1 MIARRRRA
9 WRLAFC
15 AVLAAL
21 LAALHG
27 GARASLG
34 ECRVPEQAPYVV
46 FLSEP
51 TFSADAFA
59 SREQMLKE
67 FDRLH
72 LHLAQRRDED
82 MAGLI
87 GIPFKVAR
95 CAGRVPAIDGAD
107 FTADVVRSL
116 YTRSVVIEVWG
127 FLDRAPR
134 VGGVASPKA
143 QMNYLLMPLSRAH
156 HERGLQVPALHR
168 FDYPD
173 GDIRAADHVGLVS
186 NRDLYAFV
194 ASAIGVMAFDG
205 DEFPKAH
212 EYLCAAFGRL
222 GAVRERL
229 VKQPQGQGQAQ
240 AAEVEALRQ
249 HVLSLAG
256 KALEQI
262 RKRAPAGAN
271 AEAGLQVS
279 AQPCGAAVRP

>member
-1 MIARRRRA
+1 MTTRRRP
-9 WRLAFC
+9 WRLALC
-15 AVLAAL
+15 AVLTAT

-34 ECRVPEQAPYVV
+34 ECRVPPEPAPYVV

-51 TFSADAFA
+51 TFSANAFA
-59 SREQMLKE
+59 SRELMLKE

-72 LHLAQRRDED
+72 LYLAQRRDQD

-173 GDIRAADHVGLVS
+173 GDIRAADYVGLVS

-229 VKQPQGQGQAQ
+229 VKHPQGRAQ
-240 AAEVEALRQ
+240 AAEVESLRQ
-249 HVLSLAG
+249 HVLGLAG

-262 RKRAPAGAN
+262 RKTAPAAGAN
-271 AEAGLQVS
+271 AAAGLQVL
-279 AQPCGAAVRP
+279 AQPCGAAVSP